1 MRDRGL
7 RETQMKF
14 AISTLGCPA
23 WDVERV
29 AEAAKTYGYQGV
41 ELRVYQG
48 EVISADMPGEERRQV
63 RQVFERRGVDICCV
77 SASTR
82 FSSSD
87 ASERAKQEDE
97 LRRYVDLAND
107 LGAPLVRTFGG
118 MLPPNT
124 PEETVFAYA
133 GESLQRVAE
142 RVGNEGARIVLETH
156 DAFSSGRTVSAVLQH
171 VPSATVGALW
181 DTHHPYRTGES
192 AEETYGLLAER
203 LYHIHVKDARRQG
216 DGWQLVLLGEG
227 EVPVREVLRTLAQ
240 HGYDGW
246 ISVEWEKMWHPE
258 IEDPDVAFPQHL
270 RKMQEYLA

>member
-1 MRDRGL
+1 
-7 RETQMKF
+7 MKF